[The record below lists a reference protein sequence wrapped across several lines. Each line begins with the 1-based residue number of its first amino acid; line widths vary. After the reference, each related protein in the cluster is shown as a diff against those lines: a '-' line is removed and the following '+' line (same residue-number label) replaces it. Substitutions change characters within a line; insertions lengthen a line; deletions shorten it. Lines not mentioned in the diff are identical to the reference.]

1 MCRAGSGLGRRVLDS
16 VFIFQMV
23 MMKTRKIHEFFPTD
37 LLNKTLISNQCENFP
52 SEKKTDLQN
61 CIVIKNSY
69 FLTMSYDEDWRR
81 RRSHEGHHGERSSE
95 EWRRRREWGSAEH

>member
-1 MCRAGSGLGRRVLDS
+1 MCRAGSGLGGRVLDS

-23 MMKTRKIHEFFPTD
+23 MMKTRKIHEFFPDRFTQQNTYFKSVRD
-37 LLNKTLISNQCENFP
+37 FP
-52 SEKKTDLQN
+52 SKKTALQK

-81 RRSHEGHHGERSSE
+81 RRSHEGHHGKRSSE

>member
-1 MCRAGSGLGRRVLDS
+1 MCRAGSGLGGRVLDS

-52 SEKKTDLQN
+52 SK
-61 CIVIKNSY
+61 KNSSTELHCIQE
-69 FLTMSYDEDWRR
+69 FLFPYHVVRR
-81 RRSHEGHHGERSSE
+81 RLE
-95 EWRRRREWGSAEH
+95 EEEVS